1 MPAGLLTTINE
12 AEEGHAAGLPGP
24 VIAGI
29 GAILLGIGAA
39 NGTGVLCVIGGV
51 VAAVGM
57 VAASILQHTQIE
69 YPIYRRLDNLEKK

>member
-1 MPAGLLTTINE
+1 MTTRLLARINQ

-24 VIAGI
+24 VVAGV

-39 NGTGVLCVIGGV
+39 NDSGALAIIGGV

-57 VAASILQHTQIE
+57 VAASVLQHTQIE
-69 YPIYRRLDNLEKK
+69 YPIYRRLDDLEKK

>member
-1 MPAGLLTTINE
+1 MTTELLAKINRS
-12 AEEGHAAGLPGP
+12 EEGHSAGLAGP

-29 GAILLGIGAA
+29 GTILLGVGAA
-39 NGTGVLCVIGGV
+39 NDSGAFAIIGGV

-57 VAASILQHTQIE
+57 VTASLLQHTQIE

>member
-1 MPAGLLTTINE
+1 MTAGLLARINR

-24 VIAGI
+24 VTAGT

-39 NGTGVLCVIGGV
+39 NGTGALCVIGGV

-57 VAASILQHTQIE
+57 IAASVLQHTQIE
-69 YPIYRRLDNLEKK
+69 YPIYRRLDDLEKK